1 MGRVSKYKKVKKFD
15 KEHKGGEYVW
25 GTQVSTKKKKRS
37 LTAEKY
43 RQKKMKREHFK
54 DGGGFDV
61 PHEKDDFD
69 INDFVVEKDEK
80 RRLDDGLVTP
90 KHQTVLPSVP
100 AEEGDIKPSAI
111 VKNDVVKIGNRTVQC
126 TIPMNDRDEKKA
138 AKMLQLDP
146 KTGVSMSKKKHA
158 REINIEG
165 RRQGE
170 SMTAFRGR
178 LKEETKKALAENYK
192 KEKEPEEDEER
203 LAKIQRKKEYAK
215 LRKLKKKGKGRIVVS
230 NDSDDELP
238 VRDGYDNNDN
248 FVTGEQAVSF
258 LERAERPPTFDRLPR
273 GAHKK
278 LKLTIKGVN
287 DDTGGK
293 MDEGKIK
300 AEQNSMEIMRRKV
313 QAQYALLKA
322 KRKQQGGASF
332 HL

>member
-111 VKNDVVKIGNRTVQC
+111 VKNDVVKI
-126 TIPMNDRDEKKA
+126 
-138 AKMLQLDP
+138 
-146 KTGVSMSKKKHA
+146 
-158 REINIEG
+158 
-165 RRQGE
+165 
-170 SMTAFRGR
+170 
-178 LKEETKKALAENYK
+178 
-192 KEKEPEEDEER
+192 EKEPEEDEER